1 MVTHNSGEE
10 VTHPQ
15 SMTPPMYAADLG
27 AVWMTACEFFNGCD
41 FVQDKGNV
49 AHHLQWEHVFCYAI
63 DLPIS

>member
-1 MVTHNSGEE
+1 
-10 VTHPQ
+10 
-15 SMTPPMYAADLG
+15 MTPPMYAADLG

-41 FVQDKGNV
+41 FVRDKGNV